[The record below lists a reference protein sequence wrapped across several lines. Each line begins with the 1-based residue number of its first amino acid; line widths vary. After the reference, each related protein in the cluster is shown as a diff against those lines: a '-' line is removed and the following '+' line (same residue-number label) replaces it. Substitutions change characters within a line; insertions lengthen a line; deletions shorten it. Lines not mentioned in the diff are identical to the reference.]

1 MTTIALSLADVAALA
16 RVQRPVVTMWRKREK
31 DGVAFPAP
39 RPDGRFEGMEIVDWL
54 ERTGRGNNPDLRAE
68 LAVHAVTTARQDPR
82 RLTELLVLLAARTLL
97 DEPLS
102 SLDHEDLLDAV
113 DALDPDDEFLFG
125 EVERLD
131 EATLPQLTAQADAVA
146 DAAWHPRAAYERLHD
161 ALQRGSAGHDD
172 RLDPELA
179 AALAA
184 VARGVIGVNG
194 SLVDVEGSCADVVL
208 ALTADEDF
216 PTPALVLPRSSAPV
230 RDVLRRYRT
239 QGIRPRVVPL
249 ADAWSVPAGSV
260 TLVRLPDDQEIAF
273 DLLREV
279 SVQLPDAACALVV
292 GPAGFV
298 QAEKF
303 LAAHDED
310 PSNLSVYGQELNE
323 STWRMAKMNL
333 AIHGLNGNL
342 AATWG
347 DTFSLDYHAGVQMD
361 YVMANPPFNIK
372 DWNRKEED
380 ARWVYGVPPA
390 GNANYAWLQHIISK
404 LAPGGTAGVV
414 LANGS
419 MTTNSGGEGE
429 IRAQLVE
436 NDLVACMIALPEKLF
451 RSTGIPVCLWFFA
464 KDKGAGKGGS
474 VDRRGQVLFIDARS
488 MGHMVTRAERA
499 FSSADIHKIA
509 DTYHAWRGMQRLP
522 LGTVDVTE
530 PFSEERGTPASP
542 EERGTS
548 VSKWTYADVPGFCK
562 SATLAEI
569 KEAGYALTPGRYV
582 GMAEAEDDGEPL
594 DEKIARLTAEL
605 EEQFRES
612 DRLQAVVRQQFGR
625 L

>member
-1 MTTIALSLADVAALA
+1 MLIPSTPKELKDTLWKAADKL
-16 RVQRPVVTMWRKREK
+16 
-31 DGVAFPAP
+31 
-39 RPDGRFEGMEIVDWL
+39 
-54 ERTGRGNNPDLRAE
+54 
-68 LAVHAVTTARQDPR
+68 
-82 RLTELLVLLAARTLL
+82 
-97 DEPLS
+97 
-102 SLDHEDLLDAV
+102 
-113 DALDPDDEFLFG
+113 
-125 EVERLD
+125 
-131 EATLPQLTAQADAVA
+131 
-146 DAAWHPRAAYERLHD
+146 
-161 ALQRGSAGHDD
+161 RGSMDA
-172 RLDPELA
+172 
-179 AALAA
+179 
-184 VARGVIGVNG
+184 
-194 SLVDVEGSCADVVL
+194 SQYKDVVL
-208 ALTADEDF
+208 GLIFLKYVSDAFTERRNAIVDELQADGYDEDEIAETLEDPDEYAGSGVF
-216 PTPALVLPRSSAPV
+216 WVDPEARWESLVAYAKVTSETTIGERINGAMDLLMSANPSLAGTLPRLFNRPNVDQRRLGELLDLLNSVQFTGQGASKARDLLGEVYEYFLAKFASAEGRRGGEYYTPASVV
-230 RDVLRRYRT
+230 RVIVEML
-239 QGIRPRVVPL
+239 QPHKGRVYDPCC
-249 ADAWSVPAGSV
+249 GS
-260 TLVRLPDDQEIAF
+260 
-273 DLLREV
+273 
-279 SVQLPDAACALVV
+279 
-292 GPAGFV
+292 GGMFV

>member
-1 MTTIALSLADVAALA
+1 MLIPSTPKELKDTLWKAADKL
-16 RVQRPVVTMWRKREK
+16 
-31 DGVAFPAP
+31 
-39 RPDGRFEGMEIVDWL
+39 
-54 ERTGRGNNPDLRAE
+54 
-68 LAVHAVTTARQDPR
+68 
-82 RLTELLVLLAARTLL
+82 
-97 DEPLS
+97 
-102 SLDHEDLLDAV
+102 
-113 DALDPDDEFLFG
+113 
-125 EVERLD
+125 
-131 EATLPQLTAQADAVA
+131 
-146 DAAWHPRAAYERLHD
+146 
-161 ALQRGSAGHDD
+161 RGSMDA
-172 RLDPELA
+172 
-179 AALAA
+179 
-184 VARGVIGVNG
+184 
-194 SLVDVEGSCADVVL
+194 SQYKDVVL
-208 ALTADEDF
+208 GLIFLKYVSDAFTERRNAIVDELQADGFDEDEIAETLEDPDEYAGSGVF
-216 PTPALVLPRSSAPV
+216 WVDPEARWESLVQLAKVTSETTIGQRINGAMDLLMSANPSLSGTLPRLFNRPNVDQRRLAELLDLLNSVQFTGQGASKARDLLGEVYEYFLAKFASAEGRRGGEYYTPASVV
-230 RDVLRRYRT
+230 RVIVEML
-239 QGIRPRVVPL
+239 QPHKGRVYDPCC
-249 ADAWSVPAGSV
+249 GS
-260 TLVRLPDDQEIAF
+260 
-273 DLLREV
+273 
-279 SVQLPDAACALVV
+279 
-292 GPAGFV
+292 GGMFV

-347 DTFSLDYHAGVQMD
+347 DTFALDYHAGVQMD

-372 DWNRKEED
+372 DWNRNEDD

-464 KDKGAGKGGS
+464 KDKSAGQGGS

-522 LGTVDVTE
+522 LGTVDVTGADDAAPADE
-530 PFSEERGTPASP
+530 SVVSSEQ
-542 EERGTS
+542 
-548 VSKWTYADVPGFCK
+548 YADVPGFCK

-582 GMAEAEDDGEPL
+582 GMAETEDDGEPL

-612 DRLQAVVRQQFGR
+612 DRLQAVVRQQLGR